1 MINLCQVP
9 NTNAEACALG
19 RLTEVA
25 RIGALYYKIFDA
37 QPSTGTEHIFDYLL
51 NNLSLNDPYAEY
63 EIRQAKIAFEA
74 MREANKA
81 AEELVGE
88 QLMKAID
95 EFNAACDKIKNDP
108 RPRSEILKAE
118 APKPQKKISRP

>member
-1 MINLCQVP
+1 MINLHQVP

-19 RLTEVA
+19 QLTEVA

-37 QPSTGTEHIFDYLL
+37 QPFTSTEGIFDYLL
-51 NNLSLNDPYAEY
+51 NKLPLDDPYAEY

-118 APKPQKKISRP
+118 APKPQKK